1 MQSKISSLVS
11 SFTEQSTDTPIT
23 QMLTYEWLAYA
34 KSDFLRRKCSTSN
47 YRIVKLKTV
56 KVERIIELD
65 SEKGYEIQNK
75 DWEENT

>member
-1 MQSKISSLVS
+1 MFLSLIPCR
-11 SFTEQSTDTPIT
+11 D
-23 QMLTYEWLAYA
+23 A

-47 YRIVKLKTV
+47 YCIVKLKTV